1 LIKRSG
7 GRNRNIYHFNT
18 AALKNLEEAF
28 YKWRAIMNTKIFRS
42 IGAVLAGF
50 ITVFVLS
57 VGTDSVLEKIGLF
70 PPANEPEAYTGWML
84 MLALIYRSI
93 YSVAGFYL
101 TARLA
106 PDAPM
111 RHAIILGIIGTIFAA
126 LGAMANWDRSANWYP
141 IMLVLVTLPCA
152 WLGGR
157 LVEIQHNKSPMASA
171 S

>member
-1 LIKRSG
+1 MNK
-7 GRNRNIYHFNT
+7 NT
-18 AALKNLEEAF
+18 LK
-28 YKWRAIMNTKIFRS
+28 S

-57 VGTDSVLEKIGLF
+57 VGTDFILEKLGFF

-84 MLALIYRSI
+84 MLALVYRSI

-101 TARLA
+101 AAKLA
-106 PDAPM
+106 PGAPM
-111 RHAIILGIIGTIFAA
+111 RHAIILGIIGTVFAT

-141 IMLVLVTLPCA
+141 VLLVLVTLPFA

-157 LVEIQHNKSPMASA
+157 LVEIKNSKSPMTSA
-171 S
+171 

>member
-1 LIKRSG
+1 MN
-7 GRNRNIYHFNT
+7 NR
-18 AALKNLEEAF
+18 
-28 YKWRAIMNTKIFRS
+28 IFKS

-57 VGTDSVLEKIGLF
+57 VGTDFILEKLGFF
-70 PPANEPEAYTGWML
+70 PPATEPDAYTGWML

-101 TARLA
+101 AAILA
-106 PDAPM
+106 PAAPM
-111 RHAIILGIIGTIFAA
+111 RHAIVLGIIGTVFAT

-141 IMLVLVTLPCA
+141 ILLILVTLPCA

-157 LVEIQHNKSPMASA
+157 LVEIKTDQSPMTSA
-171 S
+171 